1 MKRSYLER
9 FMNPNA
15 SPEHRSAV
23 EALCVDLDPNS
34 DLYKCLLQTTNT
46 QEIDKCFQ
54 QYSNKTGNAI
64 ITSSMNQEEENNGIN
79 GNSKCPPTQMK
90 HDGKEYIIDTH
101 PNIGRW
107 GLPNP
112 ICPGKFLPD
121 HEAQKHGM
129 LEEEV
134 RCKDIGSEYVSKKKY
149 DELQKKYT
157 SCQQAFNMT
166 KCENSFYENTSLVN
180 DINASNLAEAFQ
192 TMQQSEDNEL
202 SNATLQMNQNTPQ
215 NLTVGTKPFGN
226 FSITNHKQ
234 FQEIIKDYT
243 PNNELPKVCNA
254 YVEDNL
260 SQYPIER
267 HRDINKYVLKTSI
280 PAPKRC
286 RALNEFPIVAHQDI
300 VNYVHKDSIP
310 TPKNLE
316 DYDINEHPDIN
327 NYILKSTIPA
337 PKRCKTLGEY
347 KLEQH
352 PEFAAY
358 KKQMEDKC
366 NTQINKFSQKD
377 KCGNVV
383 PCKKLED
390 YDITQHPDYKNKL
403 AELGIK
409 QDKCGTPVKCITK
422 CPTPDPEN
430 IKDHPDYQSLLKQ
443 FNIQRDQCGKPK
455 LCSKINE
462 NEYKELNSKYDYTQT
477 LLKKQQDLYKNL
489 LEENNELKN
498 NNKELQDGC
507 ALNFINRETGQSYNY
522 ENMVD
527 YAEYFTNPE
536 ENNTEKYQNSEET
549 KENSINGNNN
559 LMIEMMTQGNKDTEN
574 ETPKRDPW
582 DIRNHKDFDRF
593 MEDYISKEE
602 CGQKYGVKDK
612 CGKIIPCKE
621 PEKCKDLKDFDI
633 TDHPDYEK
641 VLLKFGALKTNCGK
655 LIPAPKCPCIVKDK
669 CGKYKYKP
677 CPPQKKCAVCKE
689 MKKEKCEVKGVQTEL
704 VKSKIKLDLMITKY
718 KELLSQHKQAQ
729 SSLVK
734 QQRENIQKQI
744 KQKKAL
750 EQKRSEI
757 LSEMEVKQNEKLAD
771 LKKRFDNE
779 IERLKKEL
787 MEKNELLNKN
797 NDVLKNK
804 EIQNKKLQENNRL
817 KENENKKLQ
826 EHNKMVLS
834 KYNQHLKDK
843 TGKSTCSF
851 DRNSTLPRASE
862 NKSGWVY
869 RNQTTTE
876 LSDEKNKFYH
886 PSGVNY
892 RMLENK

>member
-1 MKRSYLER
+1 MKRSNLEK

-46 QEIDKCFQ
+46 QEIDECFQ
-54 QYSNKTGNAI
+54 QYANKTGNPV
-64 ITSSMNQEEENNGIN
+64 ITSSIEQEEDNNN
-79 GNSKCPPTQMK
+79 NNSNNSNNKCPPTKMK
-90 HDGKEYIIDTH
+90 HDGNEYIIDTH
-101 PNIGRW
+101 PNISRW

-112 ICPGKFLPD
+112 ICPGKYLPD

-134 RCKDIGSEYVSKKKY
+134 RCKKIDKNYVPKKKY
-149 DELQKKYT
+149 DDLQKKYT
-157 SCQQAFNMT
+157 SCKKAFNMS
-166 KCENSFYENTSLVN
+166 KCESSFYENTSLVN
-180 DINASNLAEAFQ
+180 DVNAPNLAEAFQ
-192 TMQQSEDNEL
+192 TMQEEEQQEL
-202 SNATLQMNQNTPQ
+202 LNSNQQMQTEPQ
-215 NLTVGTKPFGN
+215 DLSVGTKPFGN

-234 FQEIIKDYT
+234 FQEVIKDYT
-243 PNNELPKVCNA
+243 PNSDLPKVCNA
-254 YVEDNL
+254 YIEDNL
-260 SQYPIER
+260 SQYPIES

-286 RALNEFPIVAHQDI
+286 KNLSEYPIVAHPDI
-300 VNYVHKDSIP
+300 TNYVHKDSIP
-310 TPKNLE
+310 KAKNLE
-316 DYDINEHPDIN
+316 DYDISKHPDID

-337 PKRCKTLGEY
+337 PKKCKTLAEY

-366 NTQINKFSQKD
+366 KANLDKFSQKD
-377 KCGNVV
+377 KCGNNI
-383 PCKKLED
+383 PCKSLED
-390 YDITQHPDYKNKL
+390 YDVTQHPDYKKKL
-403 AELGIK
+403 SELGVSS
-409 QDKCGTPVKCITK
+409 DKCGTPQKCVTK
-422 CPTPDPEN
+422 CPTPDPRN
-430 IKDHPDYQSLLKQ
+430 IKEHPDYQKLLKQ
-443 FNIQRDQCGKPK
+443 FNIKKDQCGKPK
-455 LCSKINE
+455 FCSKIDE
-462 NEYKELNSKYDYTQT
+462 NEYNELKARYDYTKT
-477 LLKKQQDLYKNL
+477 ELRKQQSMYSEL
-489 LEENNELKN
+489 LGKSEELR
-498 NNKELQDGC
+498 DGC
-507 ALNFINRETGQSYNY
+507 ALNFIDRGTGQAYNY

-536 ENNTEKYQNSEET
+536 ENNTEKYQNSESTSNNALNNDDLMVEMMS
-549 KENSINGNNN
+549 KGNN
-559 LMIEMMTQGNKDTEN
+559 DTEQ
-574 ETPKRDPW
+574 ETPRRDPW
-582 DIRNHKDFDRF
+582 DIRNHKDFNKF

-602 CGQKYGVKDK
+602 CGKKFGSKDK
-612 CGKIIPCKE
+612 CGNTIPCKK
-621 PEKCKDLKDFDI
+621 PADCKQLKDFDI

-677 CPPQKKCAVCKE
+677 CPPPKKCAVCKE
-689 MKKEKCEVKGVQTEL
+689 MKNEKCEVKGVQTEL

-718 KELLSQHKQAQ
+718 KELLSTHKKTQ
-729 SSLVK
+729 SSLIK

-744 KQKKAL
+744 EHKKSL
-750 EQKRSEI
+750 EKKRGEI
-757 LSEMEVKQNEKLAD
+757 LSSMELKQNKKLAE
-771 LKKRFDNE
+771 LKKQFNEE

-787 MEKNELLNKN
+787 SEKNGIINNNNKS
-797 NDVLKNK
+797 LANK
-804 EIQNKKLQENNRL
+804 ESEYRKLQEANKQ

-826 EHNKMVLS
+826 TQNKRVLS

-862 NKSGWVY
+862 NQSGWVY
-869 RNQTTTE
+869 KKQTTTE
-876 LSDEKNKFYH
+876 MSDEKNKFYH

-892 RMLENK
+892 RMLEDK